1 MPKQDNRVL
10 KYNDGENY
18 MKVLFIIYGNLESLL
33 EKISTCYNSPK
44 KPSATK
50 INKHTPSGYLLFTKR
65 VYKDFNN
72 KNIGDYHD
80 FYVQSDTLLLADVF
94 ENFRNK
100 CIERYELDPAHF
112 LSVPGLVYKLV

>member
-1 MPKQDNRVL
+1 MPKEDNRVL
-10 KYNDGENY
+10 KYNDGENS

-44 KPSATK
+44 KPSATT

-100 CIERYELDPAHF
+100 CIESYELDPAHF